1 MSATI
6 EEMPLTAVMG
16 VAAPASESQP
26 AQAMEAMPAQQQP
39 ADAAEGGEASLV
51 VSLGSFEGPIDLLL
65 HLARDQKVDLA
76 QISILQLVEQY
87 LAFIDQAHQLRLEVA
102 ADYLVMAAW
111 LAYLKSRLLLPKQ
124 EQAAE
129 EAMSGDELAA
139 VLAWQIRRLEAMQ
152 KAAADLIALPQ
163 MGYNTFARGMR
174 DDGLVRITHEQPT
187 ATIYDLMSAY
197 ADIKRRTDK
206 PPMMKFAKMELF
218 SIEEAVER
226 LRGVLGEMPT
236 WTTLANFLP
245 REKLTGV
252 RGRSALAATLIAS
265 LELAKQGM
273 IEVRQDTRYGP
284 IFLRRV
290 GAESTSYT
298 SSYSESGAVA

>member
-6 EEMPLTAVMG
+6 EEMPLSAVMG
-16 VAAPASESQP
+16 VAAPAPESQA
-26 AQAMEAMPAQQQP
+26 AQAVEATPAQQP
-39 ADAAEGGEASLV
+39 TEATEAGEASLV

-87 LAFIDQAHQLRLEVA
+87 LAYIDQAHQLRLEVA

-206 PPMMKFAKMELF
+206 PPMMKFARMELF

-290 GAESTSYT
+290 GAESISYT

>member
-1 MSATI
+1 VSATI
-6 EEMPLTAVMG
+6 EEMPLSAVMG
-16 VAAPASESQP
+16 EPAPAPESSAEPSAALVAPQ
-26 AQAMEAMPAQQQP
+26 
-39 ADAAEGGEASLV
+39 AAEAGEASLV

-87 LAFIDQAHQLRLEVA
+87 LVYIDQAHQLRLEVA

-163 MGYNTFARGMR
+163 MGYNTFVAR
-174 DDGLVRITHEQPT
+174 
-187 ATIYDLMSAY
+187 Y
-197 ADIKRRTDK
+197 AR
-206 PPMMKFAKMELF
+206 
-218 SIEEAVER
+218 
-226 LRGVLGEMPT
+226 
-236 WTTLANFLP
+236 
-245 REKLTGV
+245 
-252 RGRSALAATLIAS
+252 
-265 LELAKQGM
+265 
-273 IEVRQDTRYGP
+273 
-284 IFLRRV
+284 
-290 GAESTSYT
+290 
-298 SSYSESGAVA
+298 

>member
-6 EEMPLTAVMG
+6 EEMPLSAVMG

-26 AQAMEAMPAQQQP
+26 AQAVEVMPAQQQP
-39 ADAAEGGEASLV
+39 AEAAEGGEASLV

-87 LAFIDQAHQLRLEVA
+87 LAYIDQAHQLRLEVA

-298 SSYSESGAVA
+298 PSYSESGAVA

>member
-6 EEMPLTAVMG
+6 EEMPLSAVMG
-16 VAAPASESQP
+16 EPAPAPESSAEPSAALAAPQ
-26 AQAMEAMPAQQQP
+26 
-39 ADAAEGGEASLV
+39 AAEAGEASLV

-87 LAFIDQAHQLRLEVA
+87 LVYIDQAHQLRLEVA

-163 MGYNTFARGMR
+163 MGYNTFVRGMR

-226 LRGVLGEMPT
+226 LRAVLGEMPT

-265 LELAKQGM
+265 LELAKQGL

-290 GAESTSYT
+290 GAESISYT
-298 SSYSESGAVA
+298 PSYSESGAVA